1 MALTIKEK
9 EKLEQL
15 DIATG
20 GGSSDFLT
28 SKKKLAPTGSK
39 ILFVG
44 LGGKGCKTVASIKT
58 EVYKRIQCPE
68 GKQRPDNFEYLAIDT
83 DGDTISQVV

>member
-9 EKLEQL
+9 EKLDQL
-15 DIATG
+15 DFATG
-20 GGSSDFLT
+20 GGFSDFLT

-44 LGGKGCKTVASIKT
+44 LGGK
-58 EVYKRIQCPE
+58 R
-68 GKQRPDNFEYLAIDT
+68 L
-83 DGDTISQVV
+83 

>member
-9 EKLEQL
+9 EKLDQL
-15 DIATG
+15 DFATG
-20 GGSSDFLT
+20 GGFSDFLT

-58 EVYKRIQCPE
+58 E
-68 GKQRPDNFEYLAIDT
+68 A
-83 DGDTISQVV
+83 